1 MIEQE
6 FIQVQELV
14 RLLDRIIA
22 AYLHLIDD
30 LPAVLNA
37 AHGKILGDDG
47 QQQLIKYLQAATLI
61 FDRL

>member
-37 AHGKILGDDG
+37 AHG
-47 QQQLIKYLQAATLI
+47 
-61 FDRL
+61 